1 MDSVFSET
9 LPVNPKFDLLD
20 PKISPPLGKVDG
32 RPSDEKG
39 SIDGISVAGDGDPL
53 LVCTKLVSVEDGG
66 VDSGGFISGSSKST
80 VSKPSFRDMV
90 WSNLEATGKV
100 MAIPELDVVIG
111 DGDYGHTV
119 EVCKKNG
126 SDLKSANMT
135 EIVDMTI
142 FDLEE
147 HFGPWMEVTNRK
159 GRRIDK
165 EKEGECRLTENKVNY
180 GVSMEKM
187 RGVGGHRSEKGRPTA
202 FILRIQ
208 FASSSPPTNGI
219 RVVDKGGNSPS
230 VERQL
235 GKEVVGTGAKKGDVV
250 QTVTRSPSE
259 VSPVFAKK
267 NIASKV
273 ISEMEG
279 AGLNNPMVGDVA
291 SKEVVVSAA
300 VTLPT
305 LNHKAV

>member
-80 VSKPSFRDMV
+80 
-90 WSNLEATGKV
+90 
-100 MAIPELDVVIG
+100 
-111 DGDYGHTV
+111 
-119 EVCKKNG
+119 
-126 SDLKSANMT
+126 
-135 EIVDMTI
+135 
-142 FDLEE
+142 
-147 HFGPWMEVTNRK
+147 